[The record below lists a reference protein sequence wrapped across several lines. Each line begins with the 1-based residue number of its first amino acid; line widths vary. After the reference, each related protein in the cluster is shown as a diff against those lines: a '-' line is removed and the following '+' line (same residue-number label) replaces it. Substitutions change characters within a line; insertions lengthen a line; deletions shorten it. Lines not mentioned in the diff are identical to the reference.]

1 MGTIAVIYIV
11 SFFVSIPLSFFLA
24 KTSNPGYV
32 LACMVLCCLL
42 TPFIG
47 YPIYRNWMG
56 V

>member
-32 LACMVLCCLL
+32 LVCMVLCCLL

-47 YPIYRNWMG
+47 YPLWRYIMTH
-56 V
+56 

>member
-1 MGTIAVIYIV
+1 MGIIGVIYIV
-11 SFFVSIPLSFFLA
+11 SFFVSIPLSLFLA

-47 YPIYRNWMG
+47 YPIYRNWVG